1 MGTENRKISLMKFQ
15 RSYFWDDIF
24 LGFSVA
30 VVIVYSV
37 FSVGAA
43 FMEKFAIQ
51 NRLTLDFSN
60 NSKKGGLCVDKLA
73 PLDKSTVFF
82 LVPIL

>member
-15 RSYFWDDIF
+15 RSNLWDDIF
-24 LGFSVA
+24 LGFSVV

-60 NSKKGGLCVDKLA
+60 NSKGGGCVDKLA
-73 PLDKSTVFF
+73 PLDAPTLFF